1 MKEPHKFPRALSGV
15 MLFVSLLFAGAGA
28 MGYMAYGSKVQTVV
42 LVNLPQD
49 NKFVQ
54 AVQFLCT
61 FCWRRYPSFFI
72 LDWVVTAVKAESA
85 SS

>member
-42 LVNLPQD
+42 LVNLPQE

-54 AVQFLCT
+54 AVQFLCM
-61 FCWRRYPSFFI
+61 FPFSSPSKGHLFSNTVLLLKLI
-72 LDWVVTAVKAESA
+72 
-85 SS
+85 

>member
-61 FCWRRYPSFFI
+61 FS
-72 LDWVVTAVKAESA
+72 LA
-85 SS
+85 SLSMLLHP